1 MLTVETQPRIIR
13 LVEIVFIMKDKDQ
26 NKQMEKGN
34 LANTDNARNRRK
46 LHHHHHHY
54 HHHHQQ
60 QQPSPPQKEMRK
72 HFFMKQNAIQKKK
85 GIFRKQEL
93 LGIKIKK
100 IETKISIESFENQV
114 EEISQKVEQK
124 R

>member
-85 GIFRKQEL
+85 EYLESKSSWELKLRK
-93 LGIKIKK
+93 
-100 IETKISIESFENQV
+100 
-114 EEISQKVEQK
+114 
-124 R
+124 